1 MTEQNSKNLHLP
13 TGEEIEAAR
22 DNLAQTGVYLE
33 KGGYL
38 SSNGDG
44 VRACYRFLAFQKR
57 IKTKPRW
64 TTARKGL
71 VERWAGFYVS
81 TDDFVTAAHML
92 GIEGSYLDYKLS
104 VKMLPVPRD
113 GLACFGLHRC
123 YFEQDSFVV
132 EREKRLFDSAWRD
145 AVISILK
152 KHSKKEE
159 K

>member
-64 TTARKGL
+64 TTARKDL

-81 TDDFVTAAHML
+81 RDDFITAAHML

-104 VKMLPVPRD
+104 VKMLPVPHD